1 VLAVAV
7 SWIGMADGHRA
18 WRMGMLS
25 WLMAGLC
32 VSSAW
37 DLLALA
43 GGRRQRR
50 FGLAVAAPLAFGGL
64 AFTLRG
70 LKAVLAPEAPA
81 IDPAEDTLANFVGAF
96 VYLTLTLTFQLT
108 LLALVMSRLV
118 AELRSS
124 SRRDGLTGVMNRR
137 ALDDALS
144 DEEHR
149 ARRLQ
154 APFAVLMVDAD
165 HFKSVNDR
173 FGHAAGDRALQHL
186 ATLMGAQMRD
196 IDRLGRYGG
205 EEFLVLLPG
214 TALAQARVV
223 AERLRERVEA
233 VPPVWEA
240 APLKLSVSIGIAA
253 WRGPEDALELLLA
266 RADAA
271 LYAAKRAGRNRC
283 SAAE

>member
-1 VLAVAV
+1 
-7 SWIGMADGHRA
+7 
-18 WRMGMLS
+18 
-25 WLMAGLC
+25 
-32 VSSAW
+32 
-37 DLLALA
+37 
-43 GGRRQRR
+43 
-50 FGLAVAAPLAFGGL
+50 
-64 AFTLRG
+64 
-70 LKAVLAPEAPA
+70 VLAPEAPVT
-81 IDPAEDTLANFVGAF
+81 DPADDTPANFIGAF
-96 VYLTLTLTFQLT
+96 VYLTITLAFQLT
-108 LLALVMSRLV
+108 LLALVISRLV
-118 AELRSS
+118 AQLRSS

-165 HFKSVNDR
+165 HFKGVNDR

-186 ATLMGAQMRD
+186 AALTGGQMRD

-205 EEFLVLLPG
+205 EEFVVLLPG
-214 TALAQARVV
+214 TGLEQAQAV

-233 VPPVWEA
+233 VPLMWQH
-240 APLKLSVSIGIAA
+240 APLKLTVSIGIAA
-253 WRGPEDALELLLA
+253 WRGPADALESLLA

-283 SAAE
+283 CAVGE